1 MGLVQIKKGLDI
13 PICGE
18 PEQEIYKKE
27 NIKKVALIGYDYIGI
42 KPAFAVSVGENVRLG
57 QLLFRDKKMP
67 CVKFTSPGTGKV
79 IAINRGPKR
88 VFESIV
94 IELKGIEELT
104 FDYFSENQLK
114 SLEIEKVKSILI
126 ESGLWTSLRTRPF
139 SKIANPETKP
149 NSIFVTA
156 MDTNPHA
163 PLIEKIIN
171 RNRKDFVNGLVV
183 LSKLTCS
190 RLFLCKAKG
199 ANIPIAGLDSLS
211 VEEFSGLHPAGNVGT
226 HIHFLDPVHINKKV
240 WYINAQ
246 DVIAIGKL
254 FLTGRIFV
262 ERIISLAG
270 PSVKTPRLLETRIGA
285 SIDDMI
291 EGELKEQENRVI
303 SGSILSGRN
312 AVEAKRFL
320 GRFHQQVS
328 VLKEGRKREFLG
340 WLNPGFNKFSAKN
353 IVLSRLF
360 RHKKFDFTT
369 SINGGKR
376 AIVPI
381 GIYEKVMPL
390 DIFPTFLLRSLIVDD
405 IEQAEKLGCLEL
417 DEEDLALCTFVCP
430 SKIDYGPV
438 LRRNL
443 TIIGKEMG

>member
-1 MGLVQIKKGLDI
+1 MGLIKIKKGLDI
-13 PICGE
+13 RISGE
-18 PEQEIYKKE
+18 PEQVICKKE
-27 NIKKVALIGYDYIGI
+27 NIKKVALVGHDYIGI
-42 KPAFAVSVGENVRLG
+42 KPAFAVSVGENVKLG
-57 QLLFRDKKMP
+57 QLLFIDKKMP
-67 CVKFTSPGTGKV
+67 CVKYTSPGTGKI

-94 IELKGIEELT
+94 IELKGADEIT
-104 FDYFSENQLK
+104 FDSFSEGKLK
-114 SLEIEKVKSILI
+114 SLEIEKIKSTLI
-126 ESGLWTSLRTRPF
+126 ESGLWTCLRARPF
-139 SKIANPETKP
+139 SKVANPETKP
-149 NSIFVTA
+149 HSIFVTA

-171 RNRKDFVNGLVV
+171 SNRKDFVNGLIV
-183 LSKLTCS
+183 LSKLTS
-190 RLFLCKAKG
+190 TRIFLCKAQK
-199 ANIPIAGLDSLS
+199 AKIQIPKLDFLS
-211 VEEFSGLHPAGNVGT
+211 VEEFSGPHPAGNVGT
-226 HIHFLDPVHINKKV
+226 HIHFLDPVHINKTV
-240 WYINAQ
+240 WHVNSQ

-270 PSVKTPRLLETRIGA
+270 PSVKKPRLLQIRIGA
-285 SIDDMI
+285 SINDII

-303 SGSILSGRN
+303 SGSILTGRD
-312 AVEAKRFL
+312 AAGTTGFL

-340 WLNPGFNKFSAKN
+340 LLNPGFNKFSAMN
-353 IVLSRLF
+353 IVLSRFF
-360 RHKKFDFTT
+360 RHKKFDLTT
-369 SINGGKR
+369 SLNGGER

-390 DIFPTFLLRSLIVDD
+390 DILPTFLLRSLIVDD

-430 SKIDYGPV
+430 SKIDYGSI

-443 TIIGKEMG
+443 TIIEKER

>member
-1 MGLVQIKKGLDI
+1 MGLIKIKKGLDI

-94 IELKGIEELT
+94 IELKGTEELT
-104 FDYFSENQLK
+104 FDYFSEDQLK
-114 SLEIEKVKSILI
+114 TLEIEKVKSILI

-139 SKIANPETKP
+139 SKVANPETKP

-156 MDTNPHA
+156 IDTNPHA

-183 LSKLTCS
+183 LSKLTSS
-190 RLFLCKAKG
+190 RLFLNKAKG

-211 VEEFSGLHPAGNVGT
+211 VEEFSGPHPAGNVGT
-226 HIHFLDPVHINKKV
+226 HIHFLDPVHINKTV
-240 WYINAQ
+240 WHINAQ

-270 PSVKTPRLLETRIGA
+270 PSVKNPRLLETRIGV

-303 SGSILSGRN
+303 SGSVICGRN
-312 AVEAKRFL
+312 AIEANRFL
-320 GRFHQQVS
+320 GRYHQQIS
-328 VLKEGRKREFLG
+328 VLKESRKREFLG

-353 IVLSRLF
+353 IVLSRFF
-360 RHKKFDFTT
+360 RRKKFNFTT
-369 SINGGKR
+369 SLSGGKR

-390 DIFPTFLLRSLIVDD
+390 DIFPTFLLRSLIVND

-430 SKIDYGPV
+430 SKNDYGPV

-443 TIIGKEMG
+443 TIIEKER

>member
-1 MGLVQIKKGLDI
+1 MGLIKIKKGLDI

-57 QLLFRDKKMP
+57 QLLFWDKKMP

-94 IELKGIEELT
+94 IELKGTEELT
-104 FDYFSENQLK
+104 FDYFSQDQLK

-139 SKIANPETKP
+139 SKVANPETKP

-156 MDTNPHA
+156 IDTNPHA

-171 RNRKDFVNGLVV
+171 RNKKDFVNGLVV
-183 LSKLTCS
+183 LSKLTSS
-190 RLFLCKAKG
+190 RLFLNKAKG

-211 VEEFSGLHPAGNVGT
+211 VEEFSGPHPAGNVGT
-226 HIHFLDPVHINKKV
+226 HIHFLDPVHINKIV
-240 WYINAQ
+240 WYVNAQ

-270 PSVKTPRLLETRIGA
+270 PSVKKPRLLQTRIGA
-285 SIDDMI
+285 SINDII

-303 SGSILSGRN
+303 SGSILIGRD
-312 AVEAKRFL
+312 ALGTTEFL

-340 WLNPGFNKFSAKN
+340 FLNPGFNKFSAMN
-353 IVLSRLF
+353 IVLSRF
-360 RHKKFDFTT
+360 FKHKKFDLTT
-369 SINGGKR
+369 SLNGGER

-390 DIFPTFLLRSLIVDD
+390 DILPTFLLRSLIVDD

-417 DEEDLALCTFVCP
+417 DEEDLALCAFVCP
-430 SKIDYGPV
+430 SKIDYGSI

-443 TIIGKEMG
+443 IMIEKER